1 MYETVQTPAP
11 AATLTGNRILDALPA
26 EELSL
31 LRSNAELSPLSR
43 HDTLYQANSTIRSVH
58 FPIDGIVSLVCVMKD
73 GGGVETA
80 TIGREGMVGSPI
92 FHGVTT
98 ASQQAIVQVPG
109 QSYRIDAATFQQLL
123 PQLPTLS
130 TLLHRFS
137 VLLFTFA
144 AQNSGCNRK
153 HSIEERC
160 CRWMLMVADR
170 LDRDTFELT
179 HDFIAQMLGVR
190 RASVTEALGALEKRG
205 LVKTSRG
212 RITLVDRPGLE
223 ASVCE
228 CYAAIRN
235 AVARLFHGD
244 AGNGGNGGN
253 GGVDAINGIS
263 GIAGGASNNG
273 NSGGNGTHA
282 GA

>member
-1 MYETVQTPAP
+1 MYDSVQIPAVNETS
-11 AATLTGNRILDALPA
+11 TGNRILDALPA
-26 EELSL
+26 DELASL
-31 LRSNAELSPLSR
+31 LANAELAPLRR
-43 HDTLYQANSTIRSVH
+43 HDTLYEPNATITTIH
-58 FPIDGIVSLVCVMKD
+58 FPVDGVVSLVCMMKE

-80 TIGREGMVGSPI
+80 TIGREGMVGSPV

-98 ASQQAIVQVPG
+98 ASQLAIVQVPG
-109 QSYRIDAATFQQLL
+109 QSYRMDAGTFQQLL
-123 PQLPTLS
+123 PQLPALS

-137 VLLFTFA
+137 VLMFTFA

-170 LDRDTFELT
+170 LDRDSFDLT

-212 RITLVDRPGLE
+212 RITLVDRAGLE
-223 ASVCE
+223 AAVCE
-228 CYAAIRN
+228 CYQAIQN
-235 AVARLFHGD
+235 AVARLFD
-244 AGNGGNGGN
+244 ADG
-253 GGVDAINGIS
+253 
-263 GIAGGASNNG
+263 SNTG
-273 NSGGNGTHA
+273 ERATV
-282 GA
+282 

>member
-1 MYETVQTPAP
+1 MYDTVQTPAP
-11 AATLTGNRILDALPA
+11 VVTLTGNRILDALPA
-26 EELSL
+26 DELSL
-31 LRSNAELSPLSR
+31 LRANAELAPLSR
-43 HDTLYQANSTIRSVH
+43 HDTLYEANAVIRSVH
-58 FPIDGIVSLVCVMKD
+58 FPIDGIVSLVCMMKD

-80 TIGREGMVGSPI
+80 TIGREGMVGSPV
-92 FHGVTT
+92 FHGVAT

-109 QSYRIDAATFQQLL
+109 QSYRMDAGTFQQLL

-130 TLLHRFS
+130 MLLHRFS
-137 VLLFTFA
+137 VLMFTFA

-223 ASVCE
+223 AAVCE
-228 CYAAIRN
+228 CYPAIRN
-235 AVARLFHGD
+235 AVSRLFDGD
-244 AGNGGNGGN
+244 VDVGNVG
-253 GGVDAINGIS
+253 S
-263 GIAGGASNNG
+263 SN
-273 NSGGNGTHA
+273 GNGTHPHA
-282 GA
+282 

>member
-1 MYETVQTPAP
+1 MYETVQTPASFTTT
-11 AATLTGNRILDALPA
+11 ATGNRILDALPA
-26 EELSL
+26 DELNL
-31 LRSNAELSPLSR
+31 LRSHAELAPLSR
-43 HDTLYQANSTIRSVH
+43 HDTLYEANSTIRSIH

-80 TIGREGMVGSPI
+80 TIGREGMVGSPV
-92 FHGVTT
+92 FHGVFT

-109 QSYRIDAATFQQLL
+109 RAYRIDATAFHQLL

-137 VLLFTFA
+137 VVMFTLA

-170 LDRDTFELT
+170 LDRDSFELT

-228 CYAAIRN
+228 CYQAIRT
-235 AVARLFHGD
+235 AVARLFDGPVNAATAAHN
-244 AGNGGNGGN
+244 A
-253 GGVDAINGIS
+253 
-263 GIAGGASNNG
+263 NNG
-273 NSGGNGTHA
+273 NNGNGNNNGTHA
-282 GA
+282 TI

>member
-1 MYETVQTPAP
+1 MYDTVQMTVE
-11 AATLTGNRILDALPA
+11 TDESVTGNRLLDSLP
-26 EELSL
+26 
-31 LRSNAELSPLSR
+31 RAELDLLLANSSLVALNR
-43 HDTLYQANSTIRSVH
+43 HHTLYEPNDTIEAIF
-58 FPIDGIVSLVCVMKD
+58 FPVDGIVSLVCLMKE

-80 TIGREGMVGSPI
+80 TIGREGIVGSPV
-92 FHGVTT
+92 FHGVTK

-109 QSYRIDAATFQQLL
+109 SAYRIDAAAFTRSL

-130 TLLHRFS
+130 TLVHRFS
-137 VLLFTFA
+137 VVLFTLA

-212 RITLVDRPGLE
+212 RISLVDRPGLE
-223 ASVCE
+223 AAVCE
-228 CYAAIRN
+228 CYAVIRG
-235 AVARLFHGD
+235 AVARLFDNDGD
-244 AGNGGNGGN
+244 GNRAT
-253 GGVDAINGIS
+253 V
-263 GIAGGASNNG
+263 
-273 NSGGNGTHA
+273 
-282 GA
+282 

>member
-1 MYETVQTPAP
+1 MYDTVQLPT
-11 AATLTGNRILDALPA
+11 ATQVITGNRLLDALPA
-26 EELSL
+26 EELTL
-31 LRSNAELSPLSR
+31 LRSNAELGSLNR
-43 HDTLYQANSTIRSVH
+43 HDTLYRPDSTIDTIH
-58 FPIDGIVSLVCVMKD
+58 FPVDGIVSLVCMMKD

-80 TIGREGMVGSPI
+80 TIGREGMVGSAV
-92 FHGVTT
+92 FHGVFT

-109 QSYRIDAATFQQLL
+109 QSIRLDTDTFMRLL

-130 TLLHRFS
+130 ALLHRFS
-137 VLLFTFA
+137 VLLFTLA

-170 LDRDTFELT
+170 LDRETFELT

-205 LVKTSRG
+205 LIKTSRG
-212 RITLVDRPGLE
+212 RITLTDRPGLE

-228 CYAAIRN
+228 CYSVIRG
-235 AVARLFHGD
+235 AVARLFD
-244 AGNGGNGGN
+244 TDTDNERAT
-253 GGVDAINGIS
+253 I
-263 GIAGGASNNG
+263 
-273 NSGGNGTHA
+273 
-282 GA
+282 